1 MSPEQV
7 SGFANYTPEL
17 IHMLRGRFA
26 YEQIDSRP
34 IKYND
39 VIIWLNAD
47 QKIHRHLY
55 PAVERSDGS
64 MEFWEN
70 GIQKHQGE

>member
-1 MSPEQV
+1 
-7 SGFANYTPEL
+7 
-17 IHMLRGRFA
+17 MLRGRFA

-55 PAVERSDGS
+55 TAVERSDGS